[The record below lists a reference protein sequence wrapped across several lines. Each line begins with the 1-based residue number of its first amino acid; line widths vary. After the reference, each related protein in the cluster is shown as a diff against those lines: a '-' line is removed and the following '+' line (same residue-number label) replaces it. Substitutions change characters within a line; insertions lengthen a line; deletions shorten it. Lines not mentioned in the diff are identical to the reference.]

1 MLNERCGGSATF
13 EVLNLGI
20 PHLTSA
26 QIVALFEH
34 EGVPLAPDFVTFYE
48 GVNDA
53 AGTQERIAAGGA
65 KRHPSALR
73 AFARALRQ
81 RLMMVELAHD
91 IAARK
96 LEKRGAEYIS
106 DTARARRE
114 QFVENLEAL
123 RQATRRTNATLVVA
137 NQQAKSTLHDRES
150 IRGVRYADEVR
161 EIRDLLA
168 QRGFLYAPEALLLVH
183 AELMDGEAR
192 WSAAHEV
199 PFVDLIHALDQR
211 RDVLVSWVHLL
222 PEGNRIIADE
232 LAAPILAR
240 ACPTHH

>member
-1 MLNERCGGSATF
+1 VIRKAMLGLAWLGLCALVFEISLRGLAAVEIGRSAW
-13 EVLNLGI
+13 LYGW
-20 PHLTSA
+20 S
-26 QIVALFEH
+26 
-34 EGVPLAPDFVTFYE
+34 PDR
-48 GVNDA
+48 D
-53 AGTQERIAAGGA
+53 
-65 KRHPSALR
+65 
-73 AFARALRQ
+73 Q
-81 RLMMVELAHD
+81 RSV
-91 IAARK
+91 
-96 LEKRGAEYIS
+96 S
-106 DTARARRE
+106 
-114 QFVENLEAL
+114 AL